1 MSSSTPC
8 VSPMRAA
15 KTPLAHRALM
25 QVPRRAALQVAALAL
40 LPALAPAQSIAPAS
54 PAPAEVLREFDSP
67 RLQGSGRMRFLAFDL
82 YEARLWTPAEFRPAR
97 YSEAAFALELNYLR
111 SLSTEVLVEASV
123 REMRRLGSLTSQR
136 EAIWT
141 PPLKAAFPSVKPGD
155 RITGVHR
162 PGQGAAFYV
171 NGQLRTAWDDPELGR
186 AFFAI
191 WLSPA
196 SSEPALRAQLL
207 GAAP

>member
-1 MSSSTPC
+1 
-8 VSPMRAA
+8 
-15 KTPLAHRALM
+15 M

-141 PPLKAAFPSVKPGD
+141 PRSKPPFHRSNRATELPACTDPDRVPPFMSTASCAPPGMTPSWAGHFLPSGSALPAASPLCARSC
-155 RITGVHR
+155 
-162 PGQGAAFYV
+162 
-171 NGQLRTAWDDPELGR
+171 
-186 AFFAI
+186 
-191 WLSPA
+191 
-196 SSEPALRAQLL
+196 
-207 GAAP
+207 

>member
-1 MSSSTPC
+1 MHASNKP
-8 VSPMRAA
+8 VA
-15 KTPLAHRALM
+15 
-25 QVPRRAALQVAALAL
+25 RRAALLAGAVAWLPDIVAA
-40 LPALAPAQSIAPAS
+40 QSKVP
-54 PAPAEVLREFDSP
+54 PEVLREIDAP
-67 RLQGSGRMRFLAFDL
+67 RLQGNGRMRFLAFDV
-82 YEARLWTPAEFRPAR
+82 YEARLWTPADFRPAR
-97 YSEAAFALELNYLR
+97 YGEAAFALELNYLR

-123 REMRRLGSLTSQR
+123 REMRRLGSWTAQR
-136 EAIWT
+136 EAAWT
-141 PPLKAAFPSVKPGD
+141 AALKTAFPPVSPGD

-186 AFFAI
+186 AFFGI

>member
-1 MSSSTPC
+1 
-8 VSPMRAA
+8 
-15 KTPLAHRALM
+15 
-25 QVPRRAALQVAALAL
+25 
-40 LPALAPAQSIAPAS
+40 
-54 PAPAEVLREFDSP
+54 
-67 RLQGSGRMRFLAFDL
+67 
-82 YEARLWTPAEFRPAR
+82 
-97 YSEAAFALELNYLR
+97 LELNYLR

-136 EAIWT
+136 EATWT

>member
-1 MSSSTPC
+1 MHATKP
-8 VSPMRAA
+8 R
-15 KTPLAHRALM
+15 LAQPAMVVARRALV
-25 QVPRRAALQVAALAL
+25 QAAAVVCLSAEALAQNL
-40 LPALAPAQSIAPAS
+40 TPQTV
-54 PAPAEVLREFDSP
+54 APAEVLRELDTP
-67 RLQGSGRMRFLAFDL
+67 RLQGSGRMRFLAFDV
-82 YEARLWTPAEFRPAR
+82 YEARLWTPADFRPSRFA
-97 YSEAAFALELNYLR
+97 EAAFALELNYLR
-111 SLSTEVLVEASV
+111 NLSTEVLVEASV
-123 REMRRLGSLTSQR
+123 REMRRLGTWTSQR
-136 EAIWT
+136 EAAWT
-141 PPLKAAFPSVKPGD
+141 PALKTAFPPVKPGD

-186 AFFAI
+186 AFFGI